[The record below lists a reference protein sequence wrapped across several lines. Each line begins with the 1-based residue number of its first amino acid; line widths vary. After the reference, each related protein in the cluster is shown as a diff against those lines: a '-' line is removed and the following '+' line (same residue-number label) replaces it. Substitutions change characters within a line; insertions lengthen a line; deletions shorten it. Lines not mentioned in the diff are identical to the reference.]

1 MPKITP
7 EIGGGTMN
15 KKRLEALRKRFGVY
29 KKSQVAKNIRIDA
42 ITGKTEQWGVSADEN
57 VRTHIL
63 RTKFKQMG
71 KKERRWAYFQRTHQG
86 VLVWRTNSRVLRK
99 TYGVNPGKGKHAMAS
114 HTPGIKTQ
122 VVAGTKGA
130 ITEEHGTRDN
140 LRAAAVEK
148 TLADPKRHYLDTA
161 IVGKLGTVQLMMS
174 PQPELNKAKASM
186 TGAGAPTVHSVFP
199 SIGKISKK
207 KGFRRLTSTVHE
219 VREREKIVAAFMLRK
234 AGRKHLIPLGHRLL
248 LKRNKNVDDALKHLR
263 KKSAKANTSFPLN
276 TASYSA
282 TDRLDERSL
291 RRMDRRAEKGKRA
304 RALSPPRSVGAR
316 SSAYPFKK

>member
-1 MPKITP
+1 
-7 EIGGGTMN
+7 
-15 KKRLEALRKRFGVY
+15 
-29 KKSQVAKNIRIDA
+29 
-42 ITGKTEQWGVSADEN
+42 
-57 VRTHIL
+57 
-63 RTKFKQMG
+63 
-71 KKERRWAYFQRTHQG
+71 

-99 TYGVNPGKGKHAMAS
+99 TYGVNPGKGRHAIAS

-161 IVGKLGTVQLMMS
+161 IMGKLGTVQLMMS
-174 PQPELNKAKASM
+174 PQPELDKAKASV

-199 SIGKISKK
+199 SIGEISKK
-207 KGFRRLTSTVHE
+207 KGYRRLSSTVHE

-234 AGRKHLIPLGHRLL
+234 AGHKHLITKGHRLL
-248 LKRNKNVDDALKHLR
+248 LKRTKNPDEALEYLR
-263 KKSAKANTSFPLN
+263 KKSAKANTTFPLN
-276 TASYSA
+276 KASYSA

-291 RRMDRRAEKGKRA
+291 RRMDRRAEKGKKRA
-304 RALSPPRSVGAR
+304 RALSPPRSVGPR